1 MAIQGWNEIVSLEM
15 GEMVK
20 RFEGVSLSA
29 IIFTDVER
37 DGTGTGVNWELT
49 KALAQVTSI
58 PVIASGGISRVD
70 EIKHLKELE
79 PLGVVGVIV
88 GRALYTGQVVLEEA
102 LRAAKIRDA

>member
-1 MAIQGWNEIVSLEM
+1 MGHSCTVAFQNPGLLREACARFPGKVILSLDAKRGKVAIQGWNEIVSLEM

-49 KALAQVTSI
+49 RALAQVT
-58 PVIASGGISRVD
+58 PTR
-70 EIKHLKELE
+70 
-79 PLGVVGVIV
+79 
-88 GRALYTGQVVLEEA
+88 
-102 LRAAKIRDA
+102 